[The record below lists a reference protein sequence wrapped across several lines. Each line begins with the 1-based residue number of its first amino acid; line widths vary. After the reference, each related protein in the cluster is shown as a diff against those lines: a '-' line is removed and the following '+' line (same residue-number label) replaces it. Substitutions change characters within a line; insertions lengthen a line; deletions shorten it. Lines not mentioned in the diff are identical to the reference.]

1 MAADVIGAEPDM
13 AATWPYRDDPRRRF
27 FARPTHHHTQRPTRS
42 QARHPTHL
50 HPTQAHSLQD
60 IMAVVPKPEPEDTV
74 LPPAPAPAPAP
85 PPAHTK
91 SSKPDPAPKTRADAL
106 KEISGV
112 RRVTAWSIH
121 RWPLEKR
128 VVQER
133 TRVHLP
139 RTYRARHGADVR
151 TVFPGTDLNQFVHGH
166 YMEVMGAEREG
177 AGVRKAGAKG
187 RESEREKRAREEWP
201 NYVAGEAVLAKR

>member
-1 MAADVIGAEPDM
+1 MAISGRSPTQIFCSPD
-13 AATWPYRDDPRRRF
+13 TPPHPLDPLD
-27 FARPTHHHTQRPTRS
+27 PKHD
-42 QARHPTHL
+42 ARHIYALLKSTDL
-50 HPTQAHSLQD
+50 KNN
-60 IMAVVPKPEPEDTV
+60 MAVVPKPEPEDTV
-74 LPPAPAPAPAP
+74 LPPAPAPPPAP
-85 PPAHTK
+85 THTK
-91 SSKPDPAPKTRADAL
+91 STKPAPASKTRADAL

-128 VVQER
+128 VVQAR

>member
-1 MAADVIGAEPDM
+1 
-13 AATWPYRDDPRRRF
+13 
-27 FARPTHHHTQRPTRS
+27 
-42 QARHPTHL
+42 
-50 HPTQAHSLQD
+50 
-60 IMAVVPKPEPEDTV
+60 MAVVPKPEPEDIV

-85 PPAHTK
+85 APPK
-91 SSKPDPAPKTRADAL
+91 SSKPAPEPKTRADAL

-139 RTYRARHGADVR
+139 RTYRARHGVDVR
-151 TVFPGTDLNQFVHGH
+151 TVFPEADLNQFVHGH

-177 AGVRKAGAKG
+177 AGARKAGAKG
-187 RESEREKRAREEWP
+187 RESEKEKRAREEWP
-201 NYVAGEAVLAKR
+201 NYVAGEAVLAKRHEFLGPDPRVSGYKLDANGDYHIKWYDAFLKDHWVDDQKWDFDVRLDARGNWVEVDDDAE